1 MKQEDWITLTL
12 WKFLS
17 LVVWKGGS
25 YTARIFLWHILTP
38 IWLAYETLCFF
49 IVIVC
54 FFKTV
59 FISLALYELMFDLHL
74 SDTVTMRFRSM
85 ILDRMCGSCGGWIFF
100 LFFSLQFP
108 GLASSHKWK
117 YGVRVSVKDVKGI
130 MYVPARGTA
139 GATFSTC
146 DSLFNYGMCWDR
158 CRPQKSVCVFVSV
171 WWPLL
176 SPCNRATT
184 CNI

>member
-100 LFFSLQFP
+100 FVFFAPVSRISVLTQVEIWRACVRERRERYHVC
-108 GLASSHKWK
+108 ASTW
-117 YGVRVSVKDVKGI
+117 
-130 MYVPARGTA
+130 
-139 GATFSTC
+139 
-146 DSLFNYGMCWDR
+146 DSR
-158 CRPQKSVCVFVSV
+158 CH
-171 WWPLL
+171 
-176 SPCNRATT
+176 
-184 CNI
+184 I